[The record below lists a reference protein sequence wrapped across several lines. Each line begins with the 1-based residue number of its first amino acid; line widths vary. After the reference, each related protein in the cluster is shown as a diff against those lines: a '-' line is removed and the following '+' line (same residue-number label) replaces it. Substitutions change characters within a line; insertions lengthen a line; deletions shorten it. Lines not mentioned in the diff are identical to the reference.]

1 MASTRVGINGFGRIG
16 RNVFRILHERKDL
29 EVVGINDLTD
39 AATLAH
45 LLKYDTVMGRF
56 KGEVVT
62 VGKDLT
68 VNGRTISISAKR
80 DPATIPWK
88 DLGADLVVE
97 STGVFSHRADLEKH
111 LQAGAKKVVLTVPPK
126 DEIDALVVLGVN
138 DAVIQPEHK
147 LISNASCTTNCLA
160 PLAMVLDN
168 AFGLEQGIMTTV
180 HAYTNDQQIADLP
193 HPDLRRARA
202 AAQNIIPTTTGAARA
217 VGKVLPHLEGKL
229 DGMALRVPVPDGSAV
244 DLVATL
250 RQEVTAEEVNR
261 AVKAGAAKLPGI
273 LKYSE
278 DPIVS
283 SDIIGD
289 PHSSIF
295 DSLATLVLGKKGKLV
310 KVLAWYD
317 NEWGYSARVCDLL
330 EKIGK

>member
-97 STGVFSHRADLEKH
+97 STGAFSHRADLEKH

-295 DSLATLVLGKKGKLV
+295 DSLATLVLGKKGKMV

>member
-97 STGVFSHRADLEKH
+97 STGAFSHRADLEKH

-193 HPDLRRARA
+193 HPAS
-202 AAQNIIPTTTGAARA
+202 
-217 VGKVLPHLEGKL
+217 
-229 DGMALRVPVPDGSAV
+229 VPQTSQP
-244 DLVATL
+244 
-250 RQEVTAEEVNR
+250 R
-261 AVKAGAAKLPGI
+261 
-273 LKYSE
+273 
-278 DPIVS
+278 
-283 SDIIGD
+283 
-289 PHSSIF
+289 IF
-295 DSLATLVLGKKGKLV
+295 
-310 KVLAWYD
+310 
-317 NEWGYSARVCDLL
+317 
-330 EKIGK
+330 